1 MHIIKN
7 FNFYSE
13 LVALNEAL
21 EGKELRNWKKRIKEL
36 CDKQGANFEEVCRAL
51 NIPMVDK
58 SGLSEDIVKAL
69 DSAVTGN
76 WEYDDGIINTESDVT
91 LTGEFL
97 VNGKLIPEITF
108 GKIGGTFYC
117 TFVGNKLNSMER
129 FPVEVTGNFIINS
142 RELTSLVG
150 GPKKVGLDYQVNN
163 SKITNL
169 EGCPDFV
176 GRDFELSENRNL
188 QNLIGAENMNVLGH
202 IEVYDCDLVSLEGA
216 PKVYSPS
223 SDYKT
228 FKCNNNRLKTLLGAP
243 AAGTNSYS
251 IDCSGNTDLFTLE
264 GLPLDKKCKSVTA
277 KKCLMPEASL
287 QDVYSDAVKFK
298 SWTAAYFYL
307 ITTEKF
313 QRMSK
318 AQRDPIRDSISPD
331 KLQTKT
337 FALSPIWKDPIMQN
351 PAVKRLMKKVQFTD
365 QQISRTEMKSDL
377 DDLGFD

>member
-21 EGKELRNWKKRIKEL
+21 EGKELRNWKKKIKEL
-36 CDKQGANFEEVCRAL
+36 CDKQGANFEEVCRVL

-58 SGLSEDIVKAL
+58 SGLSEDIIRAL

-76 WEYDDGIINTESDVT
+76 WEYDDGIINAESDVD
-91 LTGEFL
+91 LKDEL
-97 VNGKLIPEITF
+97 LANGKLIPEITF
-108 GKIGGTFYC
+108 GKIKGTFSC
-117 TFVGNKLNSMER
+117 SSNLLNNMER
-129 FPVEVTGNFIINS
+129 FPEEVQGNFQITS
-142 RELTSLVG
+142 RQLTSLVG
-150 GPKKVGLDYQVNN
+150 GPKKVGLDYKVHY

-176 GRDFELSENRNL
+176 GRDFELSNNPNL
-188 QNLIGAENMNVLGH
+188 QNLTGAENMNVLGNF
-202 IEVYDCDLVSLEGA
+202 EVYDCDLVSLEGA

-228 FKCNNNRLKTLLGAP
+228 FRCQNNRLKTLLGAP

-251 IDCSGNTDLFTLE
+251 IDCSGNPDLFTLE
-264 GLPLDKKCKSVTA
+264 GLPLDKKCKSVNA

-287 QDVYSDAVKFK
+287 KDVYSDAVKFK

-307 ITTEKF
+307 ITTERF

>member
-7 FNFYSE
+7 FNFYSK

-21 EGKELRNWKKRIKEL
+21 EGKELRGWKKRIKEL

-51 NIPMVDK
+51 NIPTVDK
-58 SGLSEDIVKAL
+58 SGLSEDIIKAL

-76 WEYDDGIINTESDVT
+76 WEYDDGIINTGSDVN
-91 LTGEFL
+91 LSDEL
-97 VNGKLIPEITF
+97 LANGKLIPEITF
-108 GKIGGTFYC
+108 GKIEGTFSC
-117 TFVGNKLNSMER
+117 SSNKLNNMER
-129 FPVEVTGNFIINS
+129 FPVEVNGNFRINS

-150 GPKKVGLDYQVNN
+150 GPKKVGLDYQVHN

-176 GRDFELSENRNL
+176 GRDFELSDNRNL

-216 PKVYSPS
+216 PKVYSPL

-251 IDCSGNTDLFTLE
+251 IDCSGNPDLFTLE
-264 GLPLDKKCKSVTA
+264 GLPLDKKCNSVTA

-287 QDVYSDAVKFK
+287 KDVYSDAVKFK